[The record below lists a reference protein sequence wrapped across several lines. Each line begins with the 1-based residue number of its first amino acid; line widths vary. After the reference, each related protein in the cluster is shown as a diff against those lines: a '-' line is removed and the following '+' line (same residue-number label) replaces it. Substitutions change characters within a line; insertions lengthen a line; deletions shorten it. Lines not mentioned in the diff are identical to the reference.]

1 MVLSLG
7 LSLKPNHRHKSEALS
22 ASLSNFR
29 SEMSNLRNQ
38 LALKSESEFLSLPWF
53 LRCYEMLNMSNKA
66 FAKLVVD
73 IDYPMSK
80 WGDAATQEYLDY
92 TFNLMNLL
100 NSISSSL
107 SHLSQAKLELSH
119 ALSLVKNSPSS
130 AVQLLKKIQLKGPR
144 SNFKQEFLAK
154 SDETGCS
161 EKECVIL
168 QALLVTKRTGLWVL
182 GLVLSGLCRDTKP
195 YLEIRKSVA
204 LSDCSLPEEL
214 ESRVCKLIVE
224 KPGVMEELRQLI
236 NKATARFA
244 EVKPG
249 ERWNDAAEK
258 ELKTR
263 LELLEN
269 LIQGIDKQT
278 NYMFSEFLA
287 ARDKLLDGF
296 RHMLRKP

>member
-7 LSLKPNHRHKSEALS
+7 QSLKPNRHHNSEALS

-66 FAKLVVD
+66 FAKLAVD

-92 TFNLMNLL
+92 TFNSMNLL

-130 AVQLLKKIQLKGPR
+130 AAQLLKKIQVKGPR
-144 SNFKQEFLAK
+144 NNFKAEILAK
-154 SDETGCS
+154 SEEMGCS
-161 EKECVIL
+161 KKECVVL
-168 QALLVTKRTGLWVL
+168 QALLVMKSTGLWVI
-182 GLVLSGLCRDTKP
+182 GLVLLGLCGDIKP
-195 YLEIRKSVA
+195 YLEIRKSAA
-204 LSDCSLPEEL
+204 LSDSSLPEEV
-214 ESRVCKLIVE
+214 ESRVCKLIIE
-224 KPGVMEELRQLI
+224 KKGVMEELKQLI
-236 NKATARFA
+236 NKAAARLA
-244 EVKPG
+244 EVIPG

-269 LIQGIDKQT
+269 LIQGIEKQT
-278 NYMFSEFLA
+278 NNLFSEFLA
-287 ARDKLLDGF
+287 ARDKLLDCF
-296 RHMLRKP
+296 RNTKHKP